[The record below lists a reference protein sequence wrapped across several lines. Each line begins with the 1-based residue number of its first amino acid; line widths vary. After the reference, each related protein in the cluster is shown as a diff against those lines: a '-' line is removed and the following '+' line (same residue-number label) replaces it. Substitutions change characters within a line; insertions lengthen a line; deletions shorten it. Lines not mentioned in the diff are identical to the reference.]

1 MYSMLSEV
9 FWTIFL
15 TTTSGFLLKLASMA
29 YKSKCKRCSFCC
41 IEIIR
46 DTNAE
51 IELDEIVINKQPSIP
66 ESPTKDSDVENQKPL
81 ISEL

>member
-1 MYSMLSEV
+1 MVKELVLNSIVLYSMLSEV

-29 YKSKCKRCSFCC
+29 YKSKCT
-41 IEIIR
+41 E
-46 DTNAE
+46 AE

-66 ESPTKDSDVENQKPL
+66 ESPTKDSEIETKKPL
-81 ISEL
+81 ISEI